1 MDKIIKKIILTRGI
15 QGSGI
20 TIKQIGLTEFH
31 LFNLLPTCDKA
42 IGEIREIK
50 SE

>member
-1 MDKIIKKIILTRGI
+1 MEKKKLILTRGI
-15 QGSGI
+15 QSSGI
-20 TIKQIGLTEFH
+20 TIKQIGLDEFH
-31 LFNLLPTCDKA
+31 LFDLLPTCDKA